1 MKTEL
6 KDRTLFYDGDSAVN
20 ADLLLD
26 TILTHGPD
34 GIFSKEKMKG
44 IQIKTECSP
53 IPEPEWTIPKEYLN
67 KDIEREVIDLADSIG
82 PASVERVKMEFEL
95 YNFFDMIE
103 SLRALA
109 YVKDMMVENNI
120 VWGVGRGSS
129 VSSYVLFLMG
139 IHSVD
144 SLKYELDISEFLR

>member
-6 KDRTLFYDGDSAVN
+6 KDRTLFYDGDSAVEPSK
-20 ADLLLD
+20 LLD
-26 TILTHGPD
+26 MILTNGPK
-34 GIFSKEKMKG
+34 GIFSKSKVEG
-44 IQIKTECSP
+44 IAMKTECSP

-67 KDIEREVIDLADSIG
+67 KDIQLEIIDLADSIG

-95 YNFFDMIE
+95 YNSFDMIE
-103 SLRALA
+103 SLQALA
-109 YVKDMMVENNI
+109 YVKDMMVENNV